1 MAQDA
6 QHDDADAM
14 KWKLG
19 ASCSLFVR
27 KDRKWNEG
35 NIVGTFSDKNG
46 DWVKV
51 QCGSEIH
58 DVLSD
63 DPDLRLLDENDAV
76 ISNQKIKELQSV
88 ARQRPD
94 IEPIIEQHI
103 AISNELRTALQS
115 SSKS

>member
-6 QHDDADAM
+6 KHDDNDAI

-19 ASCSLFVR
+19 AICSLFNR
-27 KDRKWNEG
+27 EDRKWNEG
-35 NIVGTFSDKNG
+35 NIVGTFSDEKG
-46 DWVKV
+46 EWVKV
-51 QCGSEIH
+51 QCGPEIH
-58 DVLSD
+58 DVLTD
-63 DPDLRLLDENDAV
+63 DPDLRLLDDDDAV

-94 IEPIIEQHI
+94 IESIIEQHI